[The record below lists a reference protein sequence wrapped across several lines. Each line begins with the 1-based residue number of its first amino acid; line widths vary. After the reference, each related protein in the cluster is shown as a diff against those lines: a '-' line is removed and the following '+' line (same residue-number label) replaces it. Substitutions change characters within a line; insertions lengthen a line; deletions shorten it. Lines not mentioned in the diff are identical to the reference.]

1 MSDVNPWA
9 VLIVVVIVFALLAGF
24 GVFNRKR
31 K

>member
-1 MSDVNPWA
+1 MSGVSPWA

-24 GVFNRKR
+24 GVFNKR